1 MIFALLVNACA
12 LLFVVRARVHL
23 VRQRRKRRERP
34 RDLVVST
41 LAGMVMS
48 AMLLG
53 LQEIVKPQVR
63 HMIVEEMKQESV
75 DDEDGEPIGG
85 KLFHEQMRRIRSGE
99 EVEEITVPMDA
110 EPSSRRIAGTP
121 TARRNRHE

>member
-12 LLFVVRARVHL
+12 LLFVVRACVHL

-110 EPSSRRIAGTP
+110 EASSRRIAGTP